1 MRHAV
6 PVNAGAVVGCGVV
19 VVAAAAAAAPAAAAA
34 ARGRVRGGEGGYGV
48 TD

>member
-19 VVAAAAAAAPAAAAA
+19 VVAAAAAAAAAAC
-34 ARGRVRGGEGGYGV
+34 GRVRGGEGGYGV